1 MRATTLLRTL
11 LAVTAMIVMKVRREA
26 TGALIATVR
35 PRWWNPRCGDC
46 GKHGPTYDTSK
57 KPRLWRALSFG
68 ATKVFLEYA
77 PRRVSCAHC
86 GGVRVEEVP
95 WAPHDSAFTHQ
106 FEELVAYLAR
116 VTDKTSVS
124 NLMGVSWRAVSGI
137 VERIV
142 GRRLDATRLDD
153 LKRIGV
159 DEFSYRKRHRYI
171 TTVVDHATGKVI
183 WAGKGKGK
191 KTLGEFFEALGKER
205 AAKLETITMD
215 MSGSFQA
222 AVKEHAPQAQIVF
235 DRFHVQKLASD
246 ALDKVRRELW
256 RELQYEEDGHTIK
269 KSRFALLKNLW
280 NLTPRQRRKLSEI
293 QKTNKPLYRA
303 YLLKEA
309 LAKALD
315 YLQPKRACDA
325 LDAWLTWAFR
335 CRLKPFIKL
344 ARTIRKHKEGILA
357 YIKDRLTNGI
367 VEGINNRL
375 RVVARRAYGYHSAEA
390 LIGML
395 FLNCGGI
402 QLDPPLP

>member
-1 MRATTLLRTL
+1 
-11 LAVTAMIVMKVRREA
+11 
-26 TGALIATVR
+26 
-35 PRWWNPRCGDC
+35 
-46 GKHGPTYDTSK
+46 
-57 KPRLWRALSFG
+57 
-68 ATKVFLEYA
+68 
-77 PRRVSCAHC
+77 
-86 GGVRVEEVP
+86 VP
-95 WAPHDSAFTHQ
+95 WASHDSAFTHQ

-191 KTLGEFFEALGKER
+191 KTLGKFFEALGKER

-269 KSRFALLKNLW
+269 KSRFALLKNIW

-303 YLLKEA
+303 YLLKES

-315 YLQPKRACDA
+315 YLQPKRACEA

-335 CRLKPFIKL
+335 CRLKPFVKL